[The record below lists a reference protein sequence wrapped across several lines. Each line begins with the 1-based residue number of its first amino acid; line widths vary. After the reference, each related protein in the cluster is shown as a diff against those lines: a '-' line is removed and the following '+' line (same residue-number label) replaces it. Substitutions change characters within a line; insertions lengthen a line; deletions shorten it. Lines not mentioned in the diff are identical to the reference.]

1 MALGRVSI
9 SIDLHD
15 LETLV
20 GRKLGIDELRE
31 LIKFAKIEID
41 KVEGEKVELEVTH
54 DRPDHFS
61 VEGISRTFKGILGI
75 EVGLAGLES
84 TWRTDLSHIDD
95 VPNRKY
101 VVFAIMRDFSLS
113 DEAIRQM
120 IQLQEKLSII
130 YGRNRRRASIG
141 VYDLSKVDLPVVY
154 RQANMDDV
162 SYVPLEMNRE
172 VRGTELFSLEKGK
185 MYGEYAILNGR
196 VPIIADSNG
205 RILAV
210 APVLGSELTKV
221 DPSTR
226 DILIDVTATDVKSLR
241 EVFTIFVYGLRE
253 RTRNRMVE
261 IIGTNAI
268 SEADL
273 RPTERRIGLR
283 DINERLGTSLSIDE
297 AVDLLLR
304 ARHDASKSSEELIQ
318 VRIAPYR
325 LGVIHAV
332 DIIEDVAI
340 IKGYHELRG
349 INPPSPS
356 SGRLHPA
363 TRLIGLIRE
372 AMIGLGAQEVMNYVL
387 TDPYLASLGGTPI
400 KLVNPISE
408 LYSMVRTAIWPQL
421 ISLLARNKTLAPRK
435 PKVFEVGRVASINGS
450 SVIEENHLGFAITGN
465 EVTLTDVL
473 VMSSSLINQ
482 LGLEAK
488 YEAINEENGISG
500 RSVKIIV
507 SGFTIGKAF
516 EVNPDILVKLGL
528 ENPTGVFEVSIDEL
542 LRLIFSS
549 DSGVR

>member
-1 MALGRVSI
+1 MAVGRVSI

-31 LIKFAKIEID
+31 LIKFTKMEID
-41 KVEGEKVELEVTH
+41 NVDGEKVELEVTH

-75 EVGLAGLES
+75 EVGLARLEPV
-84 TWRTDLSHIDD
+84 WRTDLSRIDD

-101 VVFAIMRDFSLS
+101 VVFAIMRGFSLS

-120 IQLQEKLSII
+120 IQLQEKLSTI

-141 VYDLSKVDLPVVY
+141 VYDLSKVDLPIVY
-154 RQANMDDV
+154 KQVNIDDV
-162 SYVPLEMNRE
+162 SYIPLEMNRE
-172 VRGTELFSLEKGK
+172 IRGAELFSLEKGRI
-185 MYGEYAILNGR
+185 YGEYAMLNGK

-205 RILAV
+205 RVLAV
-210 APVLGSELTKV
+210 APVLGSESTKV
-221 DPSTR
+221 DPGTR
-226 DILIDVTATDVKSLR
+226 DILIDVTATDIKSLR

-253 RTRNRMVE
+253 RTLNHVVE
-261 IIGTNAI
+261 LIGTNAL
-268 SEADL
+268 SEKDL
-273 RPTERRIGLR
+273 NPTERRIELK
-283 DINERLGTSLSIDE
+283 DINERLGVSFNMDE
-297 AVDLLLR
+297 ALNLLLR
-304 ARHDASKSSEELIQ
+304 ARHDASKIDEELIQ
-318 VRIAPYR
+318 VKIAPYR

-340 IKGYHELRG
+340 IKGYHEIPG
-349 INPPSPS
+349 INPSSPS
-356 SGRLHPA
+356 SGRLNPI
-363 TRLIGLIRE
+363 TRLVELIRE

-387 TDPYLASLGGTPI
+387 TDPYLASLEGTPI

-421 ISLLARNKTLAPRK
+421 VSLLARNKTLAPRK
-435 PKVFEVGRVASINGS
+435 PKVFEVGRVASIDGGN
-450 SVIEENHLGFAITGN
+450 VIEENHLGFAITGN

-482 LGLEAK
+482 LGLKTK
-488 YEAINEENGISG
+488 YEAINEKNGING

-507 SGFTIGKAF
+507 NGFTIGKAF
-516 EVNPDILVKLGL
+516 EVNPDILMKLGL
-528 ENPTGVFEVSIDEL
+528 ENPTGVFEVGIDEL
-542 LRLIFSS
+542 LKLIFQ
-549 DSGVR
+549 

>member
-1 MALGRVSI
+1 MSI

-15 LETLV
+15 LESLV

-31 LIKFAKIEID
+31 VIKYAKMEID
-41 KVEGEKVELEVTH
+41 NVDGEKVELEVTH

-61 VEGISRTFKGILGI
+61 VEGIARTFKGILGI
-75 EVGLAGLES
+75 EVGLAELKS
-84 TWRTDLSHIDD
+84 VWRTDLSHIDD

-101 VVFAIMRDFSLS
+101 VVFAIMRGFSLS

-120 IQLQEKLSII
+120 IQLQEKLSTI

-154 RQANMDDV
+154 KQANIDDV
-162 SYVPLEMNRE
+162 SYIPLEMNRE
-172 VRGTELFSLEKGK
+172 IRGTELFSLEKGR
-185 MYGEYAILNGR
+185 MYGEYAMLNGK

-205 RILAV
+205 RVLAV
-210 APVLGSELTKV
+210 APVLGSESTKV
-221 DPSTR
+221 DPNTR
-226 DILIDVTATDVKSLR
+226 DILIDVTATDIKSLR

-253 RTRNRMVE
+253 RTLNHVVE
-261 IIGTNAI
+261 LIGTNAL
-268 SEADL
+268 SEKDL
-273 RPTERRIGLR
+273 NPTERQIELS
-283 DINERLGTSLSIDE
+283 DINKRLGVSLNMDE
-297 AVDLLLR
+297 ALNLLLR
-304 ARHDASKSSEELIQ
+304 ARHDASKIDEDLIQ
-318 VRIAPYR
+318 VKIAPYR

-332 DIIEDVAI
+332 DIIEDAAI
-340 IKGYHELRG
+340 IKGYHEIPG
-349 INPPSPS
+349 INPSSPS
-356 SGRLHPA
+356 SGRLHPI
-363 TRLIGLIRE
+363 TRLVGLIRE

-421 ISLLARNKTLAPRK
+421 VSLLARNKTLAPRK
-435 PKVFEVGRVASINGS
+435 PKVFEIGRVASIDDG

-482 LGLEAK
+482 LGLKAS
-488 YEAINEENGISG
+488 YEAINEENGING

-507 SGFTIGKAF
+507 NGFTIGKAF
-516 EVNPDILVKLGL
+516 EVNPDILMKLGL
-528 ENPTGVFEVSIDEL
+528 ENPTGIFEVSIDEL
-542 LRLIFSS
+542 LKLIFQ
-549 DSGVR
+549 